1 MKEYRSE
8 KTLKYKAQS
17 EEKGR
22 QLEAEIKRS
31 NKTLLTFKVKRRQ
44 TVKLGHNKRS

>member
-1 MKEYRSE
+1 LDTSVDERIYRSE
-8 KTLKYKAQS
+8 DLEAKYKAQS

-31 NKTLLTFKVKRRQ
+31 NKTC
-44 TVKLGHNKRS
+44 